1 MFSLDLIQRNM
12 FRCQG
17 TKPGRIVQVAPFG
30 FENVNGF
37 DVFFNV
43 EVNAGELV
51 FEILNLILH
60 DEHAETD
67 QTGKGNPEA

>member
-1 MFSLDLIQRNM
+1 M
-12 FRCQG
+12 
-17 TKPGRIVQVAPFG
+17 APFG
-30 FENVNGF
+30 FENMNGF

-43 EVNAGELV
+43 AVNAGQLV

-67 QTGKGNPEA
+67 QAGKGNPEA